1 MAVELIRDST
11 GTSGVLN
18 RKRSEDSENWKQL
31 TNEKAIRPMLL
42 KSKGMIDKRLEPLFL
57 QILNNYTCK

>member
-11 GTSGVLN
+11 GISGVLN
-18 RKRSEDSENWKQL
+18 RIRSEDSENWKQL

-42 KSKGMIDKRLEPLFL
+42 KSKGMTDKQLDTAIFA
-57 QILNNYTCK
+57 NFK